1 MEISFWKWRWQNN
14 AARYYFENVN
24 FPAVLRSCSL
34 LPFNWKELTFFTFWK
49 VFACHCWR
57 SHGELNVKWQQP
69 IEVCSWQLSY
79 QTKKSPFR
87 GHFSFCGAC
96 TFTYSCHQFYHIIIN
111 LCGYC
116 LSLYPYSTKEKLHG
130 FQTINSKLMKRFSLN
145 SINFVNTSEC
155 LLFIIRNSQQ
165 TIYGIILNI
174 IGRFSPNAWPD
185 TKLMRNKQKNQAWRE
200 QRVGENHR
208 VQNKMTKLQKCTCK
222 QLCWCFIMK
231 INEIS

>member
-1 MEISFWKWRWQNN
+1 MKAAANRMILYTSSISMNNARMEISFWKWRWQNN

-111 LCGYC
+111 LCAYC
-116 LSLYPYSTKEKLHG
+116 LSCTH
-130 FQTINSKLMKRFSLN
+130 T
-145 SINFVNTSEC
+145 
-155 LLFIIRNSQQ
+155 QQ
-165 TIYGIILNI
+165 KKSYMVFKHKI
-174 IGRFSPNAWPD
+174 
-185 TKLMRNKQKNQAWRE
+185 
-200 QRVGENHR
+200 
-208 VQNKMTKLQKCTCK
+208 QN
-222 QLCWCFIMK
+222 
-231 INEIS
+231 